1 MSSASQLAGKCGD
14 GSDNGGGCR
23 GGNCKVVLWLPVVA
37 SILVEWVPV
46 VVWLGGWWLP
56 EQVVARGCLWLV
68 NCVPVV
74 AGGCLWLPI
83 GGTVQP
89 WLPIPCVWGQ
99 GWE

>member
-46 VVWLGGWWLP
+46 VVWLGGGG
-56 EQVVARGCLWLV
+56 GCLSKWL
-68 NCVPVV
+68 PVV
-74 AGGCLWLPI
+74 ACGWLTVCL
-83 GGTVQP
+83 
-89 WLPIPCVWGQ
+89 
-99 GWE
+99 